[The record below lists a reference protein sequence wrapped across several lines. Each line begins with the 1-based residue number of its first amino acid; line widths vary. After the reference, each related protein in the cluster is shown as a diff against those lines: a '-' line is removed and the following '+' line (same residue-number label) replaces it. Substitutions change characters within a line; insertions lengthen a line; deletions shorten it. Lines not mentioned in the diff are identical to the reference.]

1 MSEIL
6 AKSLAV
12 TNNATVE
19 RGRRRSERVAL
30 EIPIKLTARMPDG
43 RRICIEVKTQV
54 VNAHGGLIDMGM
66 EMEPGQRIMLNN
78 NRSPELVTAT
88 ILRIEKI
95 ELGRFSAA
103 FEFEFPV
110 TQFWPV
116 TFPSNKDLSWMD

>member
-1 MSEIL
+1 MSKIL
-6 AKSLAV
+6 EKSLAV

-30 EIPIKLTARMPDG
+30 EIPIKLTARMPNG
-43 RRICIEVKTQV
+43 RRVCIEVKTQV

-88 ILRIEKI
+88 ILRIEKS

-110 TQFWPV
+110 VQFWPV
-116 TFPSNKDLSWMD
+116 TFPANKDLSWMD

>member
-1 MSEIL
+1 MSKIL
-6 AKSLAV
+6 EKSLAV

-43 RRICIEVKTQV
+43 RRVCIEVKTQV
-54 VNAHGGLIDMGM
+54 VNAHGGLIDMGI
-66 EMEPGQRIMLNN
+66 EMEPGQRILLNN

-88 ILRIEKI
+88 ILRIEKS

-110 TQFWPV
+110 VQFWPV
-116 TFPSNKDLSWMD
+116 TFPANKDLSWMD

>member
-43 RRICIEVKTQV
+43 RRVCIEVKTQV

-66 EMEPGQRIMLNN
+66 EMEPGQRIILNN

-88 ILRIEKI
+88 ILRIEKS

-110 TQFWPV
+110 AQFWPV
-116 TFPSNKDLSWMD
+116 TFPPNKDLSWMD